1 VTGDAAFL
9 RSRFT
14 RGGDGSDRAR
24 LTPRRGG
31 RPPRLTRD
39 ERRELL
45 TLARE
50 QARSPLASAR
60 RLAGTTPGRLLLITA
75 LLVLVT
81 LVNGWYASVSLDSRT
96 AALRQTITD
105 TEPIAESSQIL
116 YSNLS
121 IADAAA
127 NAAFISGGLEPAAL
141 RMRYSDAIATAS
153 RALIEAAGGTAA
165 ENDGVRADL
174 GTLAEELP
182 VYTGLVESARTNN
195 RLANPVASAYL
206 GEASNLMQTTILPAA
221 ERLYAARTAALAD
234 PQNRFTDPPWVV
246 YATLAV
252 VLIALMT
259 THRHLSRR
267 TRRRFNLGLVA
278 AIMLTVVAVLWV
290 LIGSLLSVSSV
301 DTAERRG
308 AQPLHELTSAR
319 ILAQQARSAETL
331 ALARRGDQDALRRQV
346 SGAFAQITTALDDYR
361 ERVGDESDRSIVDRA
376 QSALG
381 AWSDAHQAAID
392 MSSSGDIA
400 GATAIAVG
408 SASNGAAAAYSALD
422 DALVDGIKS
431 TRTAFRDDINTAR
444 VVIGYAGTG
453 ALVLAV
459 ISAVVTVLGMIPRI
473 REYR

>member
-1 VTGDAAFL
+1 MTGDAAFL
-9 RSRFT
+9 RSRLT
-14 RGGDGSDRAR
+14 RGGDDH
-24 LTPRRGG
+24 LTPRRGE
-31 RPPRLTRD
+31 RAPRLTRD

-50 QARSPLASAR
+50 QARSPLSSAR

-81 LVNGWYASVSLDSRT
+81 LVSGWYASVSLDART

-141 RMRYSDAIATAS
+141 RDRYANAIATAS
-153 RALIEAAGGTAA
+153 RALIEAAGGTSS
-165 ENDGVRADL
+165 ENDAVRSDL

-182 VYTGLVESARTNN
+182 VYTGLIESARTNN

-221 ERLYAARTAALAD
+221 ERLYSARTAALAD

-252 VLIALMT
+252 VLIALMA
-259 THRHLSRR
+259 THRYLSRR

-278 AIMLTVVAVLWV
+278 AIMVTAIAIVWV
-290 LIGSLLSVSSV
+290 LVGSLLSVSSV

-308 AQPLHELTSAR
+308 AQPLQELTSAR
-319 ILAQQARSAETL
+319 ILAQQARSLETL
-331 ALARRGDQDALRRQV
+331 SLARRGDQDTLQRRV
-346 SGAFAQITTALDDYR
+346 GGAFAQIGTALDDYR
-361 ERVGDESDRSIVDRA
+361 ARVGDDSDRTIVDRA
-376 QSALG
+376 QSAL
-381 AWSDAHQAAID
+381 ASWRDSHQAAID
-392 MSSSGDIA
+392 MSSAGDIS
-400 GATAIAVG
+400 GATAMAVG
-408 SASNGAAAAYSALD
+408 SAPNGAAAAYTALD
-422 DALVDGIKS
+422 EALIDGIRS
-431 TRTAFRDDINTAR
+431 TRTTFRDDINTAR
-444 VVIGYAGTG
+444 VGIGYAGTG
-453 ALVLAV
+453 ALVLAA
-459 ISAVVTVLGMIPRI
+459 IAAVVTVLGMIPRI